1 MHQMENTISKGLGD
15 TIEKFTSSTGIKTI
29 VKTVFGDDCGCDKR
43 KDWLNKKI
51 PYKTIT
57 K

>member
-15 TIEKFTSSTGIKTI
+15 TIEKFTSSTGIKTF
-29 VKTVFGDDCGCDKR
+29 VKSIWEEDCGCDDR

-51 PYKTIT
+51 PYKNN